1 MFFSGFA
8 EWVSA
13 FFLDLL
19 LVLVHALSLFQRLI
33 AGGSYLGVPG
43 APQCLKMPCMDL
55 RCRVLGGH
63 EVKTLNHELALT
75 KLSWS
80 PCRIPIPP

>member
-33 AGGSYLGVPG
+33 AGGSYLGGSRGTAVSEDAMYG
-43 APQCLKMPCMDL
+43 
-55 RCRVLGGH
+55 
-63 EVKTLNHELALT
+63 LT
-75 KLSWS
+75 V
-80 PCRIPIPP
+80 